1 MQLSDT
7 KLNLQFCPVVLQ
19 PIELLPKSFRKFEQG
34 LESPGLSESSL
45 FEAYSEYET
54 QRKRKVAAAKRERV
68 KLKETDQI
76 LQWSRRIDSSKKEP
90 TMEKSYS
97 HHKNRETSSH
107 ATVKATATNLLSEKV
122 YKQAFDMI
130 INNCTFF
137 LSRTS
142 EFLLHYKGI

>member
-1 MQLSDT
+1 M
-7 KLNLQFCPVVLQ
+7 
-19 PIELLPKSFRKFEQG
+19 
-34 LESPGLSESSL
+34 ESPGLSESSL

-107 ATVKATATNLLSEKV
+107 ATVKTTATNLLSEKV

-130 INNCTFF
+130 VNNCTFF
-137 LSRTS
+137 
-142 EFLLHYKGI
+142 